1 MLTKDRS
8 YHTRLSAAWVRGQLA
23 EQFPDDPLF
32 SKNLA
37 DLTLVEQNDL
47 VRIGKQ
53 REDLDTDFLKMP
65 PMSEVIKEIL
75 QVLLAV
81 QPDHLADLSADEQ
94 RTGFLWHLVNA
105 LPFLPVTSL
114 EISNQWRAHIEAL
127 ARGGVRQIKARE
139 TDPLKMANLRSNQFD
154 VATCVQALALVEDLK
169 LAFGE
174 LVRIAKRYIL
184 VSLPQTVSRD
194 KIDELKEGL
203 LLMQF
208 KVTRIEDT
216 WIIIARK

>member
-23 EQFPDDPLF
+23 EQFPEDPLF
-32 SKNLA
+32 SKNLS

-53 REDLDTDFLKMP
+53 REDLDTEFLKMP
-65 PMSEVIKEIL
+65 PMNEAIKEIL
-75 QVLLAV
+75 QILLAV

-94 RTGFLWHLVNA
+94 RTGFLWHLVNT

-114 EISNQWRAHIEAL
+114 EVSNQWRPHIEAL
-127 ARGGVRQIKARE
+127 MRGGVRQIKVQE
-139 TDPLKMANLRSNQFD
+139 TDPLKMANLRGNQFD
-154 VATCVQALALVEDLK
+154 VVTCVQALTLVQDLK
-169 LAFGE
+169 SAFGE

-184 VSLPQTVSRD
+184 ISLPKTISRAE
-194 KIDELKEGL
+194 IEELKEDMS
-203 LLMQF
+203 LMQF
-208 KVTRIEDT
+208 KVTNLEDA
-216 WIIIARK
+216 WVIMARK